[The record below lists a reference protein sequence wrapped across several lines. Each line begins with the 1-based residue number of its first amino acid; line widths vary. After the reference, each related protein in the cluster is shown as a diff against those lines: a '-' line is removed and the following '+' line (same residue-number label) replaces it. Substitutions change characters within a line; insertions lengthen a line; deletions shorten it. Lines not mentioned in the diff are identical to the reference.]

1 MPGSVFCNICSC
13 LALVVWTIIATI
25 EDPNAKPE
33 NATEA
38 SNISHVLIDDTKVNY
53 YDNSSLAT
61 GYFAHIPYDIIHA

>member
-1 MPGSVFCNICSC
+1 MLQCTKLCSC

-38 SNISHVLIDDTKVNY
+38 SNISHVLIDDTKVIY
-53 YDNSSLAT
+53 
-61 GYFAHIPYDIIHA
+61 HV

>member
-1 MPGSVFCNICSC
+1 MLSCVKLCSC

-38 SNISHVLIDDTKVNY
+38 SNISHVLIDDTKVSY
-53 YDNSSLAT
+53 CDDTSLVT
-61 GYFAHIPYDIIHA
+61 